1 MVKQNR
7 KELQKERTKLKNG
20 LDKLQQTN
28 ELVASLQKELSLLQP
43 ELTKKVYIRLV
54 QKVAKFIYF
63 YNLGFRNGT
72 AAKANQ
78 RRPSNSRWCEACCD
92 GRRGCDFR

>member
-28 ELVASLQKELSLLQP
+28 ELVASLQRELSELQP
-43 ELTKKVYIRLV
+43 ELTKKV
-54 QKVAKFIYF
+54 A
-63 YNLGFRNGT
+63 
-72 AAKANQ
+72 
-78 RRPSNSRWCEACCD
+78 
-92 GRRGCDFR
+92 